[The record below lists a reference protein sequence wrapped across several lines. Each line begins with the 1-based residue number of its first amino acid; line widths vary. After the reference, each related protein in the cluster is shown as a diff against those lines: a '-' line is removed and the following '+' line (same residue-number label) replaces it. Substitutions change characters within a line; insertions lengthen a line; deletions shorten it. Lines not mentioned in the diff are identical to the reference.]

1 MSDQHDGPQITV
13 RPNGPY
19 LVSGGVP
26 ISRRHVVASEL
37 AEPLAWQTAERFE
50 PKPMVALC
58 RCGGSASKP
67 FCDGTHARNGF
78 DGTEHASTTTYDE
91 RAKAYDRGTKIVVRD
106 DRSICEHAGFCG
118 NHATNVWQMVK
129 PAIEDTVVRAQM
141 MAMVA
146 NCPSRRAH
154 AAHRRRRRR
163 RTRTGLG
170 DRRDR
175 RRAARGHRRP
185 RGAARRRRAVRGAQP
200 DDAVPLRIVG
210 QQAAVRRQ
218 PRHRRLRRPLTRG
231 ADRARSVGH
240 PPPPAGVTLR

>member
-26 ISRRHVVASEL
+26 VSRRRVVASEL
-37 AEPLAWQTAERFE
+37 AEPLEWQTGERFE

-78 DGTEHASTTTYDE
+78 DGTEQASTTTYDE

-118 NHATNVWQMVK
+118 NHATNVWKMVT
-129 PAIEDTVVRAQM
+129 PAIDDTI
-141 MAMVA
+141 
-146 NCPSRRAH
+146 
-154 AAHRRRRRR
+154 
-163 RTRTGLG
+163 
-170 DRRDR
+170 
-175 RRAARGHRRP
+175 
-185 RGAARRRRAVRGAQP
+185 
-200 DDAVPLRIVG
+200 VPLADDG
-210 QQAAVRRQ
+210 DDGHCPCGA
-218 PRHRRLRRPLTRG
+218 LTMRTVDG
-231 ADRARSVGH
+231 ADVEPELASAIGVIDDGPLVVTGGLAVQRADGEPFEARNRMTLCRCGASASKPLCDGSH
-240 PPPPAGVTLR
+240 ATAGFTDH